1 MPAERKRLPIR
12 SSSPMPCAT
21 LPTSAPTS
29 SQIVAISLIK
39 LILVARKELAAYLI
53 ISALARSVVTKG
65 TAVFGRGSSP
75 VGKVCWMMGS

>member
-1 MPAERKRLPIR
+1 MRP
-12 SSSPMPCAT
+12 SSPMPWAT
-21 LPTSAPTS
+21 LETLAPTS
-29 SQIVAISLIK
+29 SQIVEISLIK
-39 LILVARKELAAYLI
+39 LILVARKAFAAYLI